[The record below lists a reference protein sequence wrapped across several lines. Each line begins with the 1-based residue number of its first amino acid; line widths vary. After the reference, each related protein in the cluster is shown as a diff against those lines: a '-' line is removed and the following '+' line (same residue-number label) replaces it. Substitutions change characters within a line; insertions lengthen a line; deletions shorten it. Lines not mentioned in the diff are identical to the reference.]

1 VERDTSPDAMSA
13 QIEAAR
19 QLGCEGRLCV
29 AVAMSDDARQISID
43 GVKRRH
49 PEFSDARAR
58 HAVLCALYCISV
70 TPICAPR
77 MFRFVRGSEFQPASE
92 VTDRPPS

>member
-1 VERDTSPDAMSA
+1 MERDTSSDAMSA

-19 QLGCEGRLCV
+19 QLGCEGRLRV
-29 AVAMSDDARQISID
+29 AVGMSEDARQISID

-58 HAVLCALYCISV
+58 HIVLCALYGEDLADKFARSRL
-70 TPICAPR
+70 TN
-77 MFRFVRGSEFQPASE
+77 E
-92 VTDRPPS
+92 